1 MKDIQILDYL
11 NSDEKVSGTSSSNL
25 SKYMSE
31 SVRSEISEFQNQLLF
46 EREGQDYRKK
56 NHEGYH
62 MKLADHEGT
71 KVALFSNSDDPVI

>member
-56 NHEGYH
+56 NHEGYL